1 MKRFVELS
9 ASVGIGLV
17 VIMSAVAA
25 QERTHPAPAAAHRES
40 NGRLGGDGIAVHG
53 HWTIDVR
60 NPDGKL
66 ASHHEF
72 ENALEPSGAIALAG
86 LLGRQF
92 QAATWRLDLVGQNAS
107 GACVQT
113 SGGGSQYS
121 VFVVGLAPLTF
132 DAVAQTW
139 TSGGSP
145 TPGAPTFSGGS
156 GLAIVNAFTP
166 GQSFALNVTATDAEG
181 DPIFLTLGGGSN
193 IPGFSI
199 VGSGPWTFNFNSS
212 GVAPGTYGTSLTL
225 SDGQHSD
232 QYSVQLIVGSAS
244 SQQQTSYPCSA
255 VETGTSIPTGL
266 ASAWFPTLAFNL
278 VQGTL
283 ELSGNVLATYA
294 EPIEQVRSLI
304 VLSNSSVSGFSS
316 RVLSTP
322 IQVAAG
328 QRIYVK
334 VVLSFS

>member
-1 MKRFVELS
+1 MKRFVERS
-9 ASVGIGLV
+9 ASVGIGLIL
-17 VIMSAVAA
+17 IMSAVLAA
-25 QERTHPAPAAAHRES
+25 QGRTAPALAAAHRES
-40 NGRLGGDGIAVHG
+40 SARTGGDGIAVHG

-121 VFVVGLAPLTF
+121 AFIIGLAPLTF
-132 DAVAQTW
+132 DATAQTW
-139 TSGGSP
+139 TSGIA
-145 TPGAPTFSGGS
+145 TPGAPTFSAGS
-156 GLAIVNAFTP
+156 IQVISFTP
-166 GQSFALNVTATDAEG
+166 GDSLAFNETAFDAEG
-181 DPIFLTLGGGSN
+181 DPITLTQGGGGN
-193 IPGFSI
+193 VPGFSI

-225 SDGQHSD
+225 SDGQNIN
-232 QYSVQLIVGSAS
+232 QYTVQVIVGSTS

-255 VETGTSIPTGL
+255 VETGTPIPADL